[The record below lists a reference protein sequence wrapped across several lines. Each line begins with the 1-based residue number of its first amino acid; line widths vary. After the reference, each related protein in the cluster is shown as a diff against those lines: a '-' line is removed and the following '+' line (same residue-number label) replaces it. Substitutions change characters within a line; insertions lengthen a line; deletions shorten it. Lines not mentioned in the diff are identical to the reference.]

1 MAEHSGSS
9 GGLVLPSANTMVKAM
24 KLSIKYTKQIDLY
37 FYLDST
43 RSDVS
48 LMSDGDTTL
57 IYKNDDEHTS
67 PMLKHFKSDD
77 DLIIMTENTI
87 YILSG
92 KTPVKQVS
100 E

>member
-1 MAEHSGSS
+1 MSES
-9 GGLVLPSANTMVKAM
+9 GLVLPSANTMVKAM

-43 RSDVS
+43 RGGVS

-67 PMLKHFKSDD
+67 PMLKHFKSDND
-77 DLIIMTENTI
+77 IIVITENTI

-92 KTPVKQVS
+92 STPIKSVS

>member
-1 MAEHSGSS
+1 MSDS
-9 GGLVLPSANTMVKAM
+9 GLVLPSANTMVKAM
-24 KLSIKYTKQIDLY
+24 KLGIKYTKQIDLY

-43 RSDVS
+43 KGNIS
-48 LMSDGDTTL
+48 LMSDGETTL

-67 PMLKHFKSDD
+67 PMIKHFKSDN
-77 DLIIMTENTI
+77 DLIVITENTI

-92 KTPVKQVS
+92 STPIKTVS

>member
-1 MAEHSGSS
+1 MADSS
-9 GGLVLPSANTMVKAM
+9 STSKLILPTANTMVKAM
-24 KLSIKYTKQIDLY
+24 RLGIKYTKQIDLY

-43 RSDVS
+43 RGDVS
-48 LMSDGDTTL
+48 LMSDGETTL

-67 PMLKHFKSDD
+67 PMLKHIKTDD
-77 DLIIMTENTI
+77 DLIVMTENTI
-87 YILSG
+87 YILHG

>member
-1 MAEHSGSS
+1 MSES
-9 GGLVLPSANTMVKAM
+9 GLVLPSANTMVKAM
-24 KLSIKYTKQIDLY
+24 KLGIKYTKQIDLY

-43 RSDVS
+43 KGNIS
-48 LMSDGDTTL
+48 LMSDGETTL

-67 PMLKHFKSDD
+67 PMIKHFKSDN
-77 DLIIMTENTI
+77 DLIVITENTI

-92 KTPVKQVS
+92 STPIKTVS